1 MEAFPIGSHVVIEL
15 ADDRK
20 IAGYLAGGSVDEGV
34 LLRATHKDAVL
45 VRHVAASMKADIAR
59 QLSEKSVWWLR
70 AGMAM
75 RGHFRGVVAG
85 RDHMEAQLQDD
96 IEEDL
101 LRQADDGLQFRELSA
116 PVTTYIHPGAIFL
129 MERSDDK
136 MTEAEVSLFDQT
148 LDETLE
154 QMLTEGEHEETKE
167 DDGESQGTDRR
178 SEDGNTGP
186 GEAS

>member
-1 MEAFPIGSHVVIEL
+1 MEAFPLGSHVVIEL

-59 QLSEKSVWWLR
+59 QLSEKSIWWLR
-70 AGMAM
+70 GGMAL
-75 RGHFRGVVAG
+75 RGHLRGVLAG
-85 RDHMEAQLQDD
+85 RAEMEAQIQDD

-101 LRQADDGLQFRELSA
+101 LRQADDGMQFRELSS
-116 PVTTYIHPGAIFL
+116 PVTTYIHPGAILL

-136 MTEAEVSLFDQT
+136 LTEAEVSLFDQT
-148 LDETLE
+148 LDEALE
-154 QMLTEGEHEETKE
+154 QMLTEGEHETKE
-167 DDGESQGTDRR
+167 DIDDDEELAGRE
-178 SEDGNTGP
+178 
-186 GEAS
+186 GEAETGDRT